1 MFALHKISIL
11 IALTPRHSYA
21 TLTQWLKQPPE
32 NKKKKENGA
41 MEMDADNA
49 DFESQSK
56 SESECE
62 YGLVPA
68 GKQEKIRN
76 NAAHSAIGLGGKK
89 SQKTQ
94 FEMGR
99 QKGKVSLKTKL
110 RRN

>member
-1 MFALHKISIL
+1 
-11 IALTPRHSYA
+11 
-21 TLTQWLKQPPE
+21 
-32 NKKKKENGA
+32 

-76 NAAHSAIGLGGKK
+76 NAAHSAIGLGEKKARKLSSKWEGKREK
-89 SQKTQ
+89 
-94 FEMGR
+94 F
-99 QKGKVSLKTKL
+99 L
-110 RRN
+110 

>member
-1 MFALHKISIL
+1 
-11 IALTPRHSYA
+11 
-21 TLTQWLKQPPE
+21 
-32 NKKKKENGA
+32 

-76 NAAHSAIGLGGKK
+76 NAAHSAIGLGGGKK
-89 SQKTQ
+89 NQKTQ

>member
-1 MFALHKISIL
+1 
-11 IALTPRHSYA
+11 
-21 TLTQWLKQPPE
+21 
-32 NKKKKENGA
+32 

-89 SQKTQ
+89 KPENSVRNG
-94 FEMGR
+94 EA
-99 QKGKVSLKTKL
+99 KGKSFSENKTTAKL
-110 RRN
+110 NRKSFGSNKTFPFRCSEIMCK

>member
-1 MFALHKISIL
+1 
-11 IALTPRHSYA
+11 
-21 TLTQWLKQPPE
+21 
-32 NKKKKENGA
+32 